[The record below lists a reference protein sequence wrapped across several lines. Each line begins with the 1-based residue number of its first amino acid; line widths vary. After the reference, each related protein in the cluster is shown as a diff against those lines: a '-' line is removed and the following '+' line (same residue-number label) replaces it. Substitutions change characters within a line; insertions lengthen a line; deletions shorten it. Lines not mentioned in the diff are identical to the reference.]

1 MAVSYLSPMNLSVN
15 TPKETSGLS
24 SYTVNNESYFMETL
38 NFITE
43 LNAEYNSETKAFYRA
58 IAESGNDSQVINESF
73 SNFFAAVKKLIDKF
87 LAFIK
92 RLVQKFIT
100 HLNGLVKSDKYLI
113 KHKDDFKKFSSKN
126 EFNFEGYTYTF
137 ENNVPVINALAEFN
151 GEDLSGTPGKDFF
164 DLFAADIKPED
175 MTKEKADKIAEKIV
189 EKYQALTDSLNGD
202 YYDIFRSSV
211 LNQEGFIPQEDF
223 AAECFA
229 AFRDGTSDKNVID
242 VTSTYITMIYARFI
256 GNEKFYKS
264 VENDKK
270 RIEKD
275 YNDIKKMLDKLI
287 SANYDKKLST
297 IINLPGGGTIEASK
311 AQELIHQMDLF
322 VKAKSVQVQEMS
334 NIHALAFS
342 AKLDAIKESYRQ
354 DKTVLYKALSK
365 IQGTV
370 QEAVIVSDDTI
381 EDDLFNDYLDPV
393 DDQEIIDAIIRGDVG
408 TYDTIA
414 MVQEALVYTE
424 AMGGYKDPSKY
435 KTVAQCNKAIG
446 KTQIKLDKFE
456 SNYNWWKGLT
466 KEEQKK
472 EVNKKR
478 FERFALAAL
487 SFLVGVIPLYAKY
500 YSDIENGEL
509 PADIYTNPD
518 AFYRANIAA
527 LKGYI
532 DDLEK
537 RKKELSEMNMSK
549 DDYSYENECANFL
562 FLQERSMEQYM
573 LEKSIAE
580 ALVISEGTDV
590 YNRIVSLNEGAFDK
604 IKQGFKKIIEF
615 IKKIF
620 AKFVS
625 TMDEWFKKDSEYLKK
640 YKDII
645 LNKPLKEATY
655 TMPNYANGIKNLTTV
670 KVPYFNYQQMKDDW
684 LTDENQFAEKVFA
697 GKSPAALASQNF
709 SENCKMIFRG
719 SEKDIDY
726 TQDQINMT
734 DLYNYC
740 LEFEKM
746 KKVITDDQKTI
757 NNSSL
762 AIDKLIDQLESEYGQ
777 KPATPTSSTEGNAE
791 GEAKS
796 ESVYSFLYGRYI
808 TEADD
813 DKADGKID
821 IKPSAAGKGS
831 QTAAANTQNIDD
843 KTKAD
848 DKDSLQKSAA
858 NKSELDEVRKKLST
872 YSSCCST
879 LFSTKLSVAQEI
891 YKNYMLIITNH
902 VKNYVGTNDKSTKT
916 KDAETNYSGND
927 GKPSE
932 TPAADNTATET
943 PKKKSIGQKIKDK
956 VTGKK

>member
-1 MAVSYLSPMNLSVN
+1 
-15 TPKETSGLS
+15 
-24 SYTVNNESYFMETL
+24 
-38 NFITE
+38 
-43 LNAEYNSETKAFYRA
+43 
-58 IAESGNDSQVINESF
+58 
-73 SNFFAAVKKLIDKF
+73 
-87 LAFIK
+87 
-92 RLVQKFIT
+92 
-100 HLNGLVKSDKYLI
+100 
-113 KHKDDFKKFSSKN
+113 
-126 EFNFEGYTYTF
+126 
-137 ENNVPVINALAEFN
+137 
-151 GEDLSGTPGKDFF
+151 
-164 DLFAADIKPED
+164 
-175 MTKEKADKIAEKIV
+175 
-189 EKYQALTDSLNGD
+189 
-202 YYDIFRSSV
+202 
-211 LNQEGFIPQEDF
+211 
-223 AAECFA
+223 
-229 AFRDGTSDKNVID
+229 
-242 VTSTYITMIYARFI
+242 
-256 GNEKFYKS
+256 
-264 VENDKK
+264 
-270 RIEKD
+270 
-275 YNDIKKMLDKLI
+275 
-287 SANYDKKLST
+287 
-297 IINLPGGGTIEASK
+297 
-311 AQELIHQMDLF
+311 
-322 VKAKSVQVQEMS
+322 
-334 NIHALAFS
+334 
-342 AKLDAIKESYRQ
+342 
-354 DKTVLYKALSK
+354 
-365 IQGTV
+365 
-370 QEAVIVSDDTI
+370 
-381 EDDLFNDYLDPV
+381 
-393 DDQEIIDAIIRGDVG
+393 
-408 TYDTIA
+408 
-414 MVQEALVYTE
+414 
-424 AMGGYKDPSKY
+424 
-435 KTVAQCNKAIG
+435 
-446 KTQIKLDKFE
+446 
-456 SNYNWWKGLT
+456 
-466 KEEQKK
+466 
-472 EVNKKR
+472 
-478 FERFALAAL
+478 
-487 SFLVGVIPLYAKY
+487 
-500 YSDIENGEL
+500 
-509 PADIYTNPD
+509 
-518 AFYRANIAA
+518 
-527 LKGYI
+527 
-532 DDLEK
+532 
-537 RKKELSEMNMSK
+537 MNMSK
-549 DDYSYENECANFL
+549 DNYSYENECANFL

-604 IKQGFKKIIEF
+604 IKSGFKKIIEF

-719 SEKDIDY
+719 SEKDTDY

-777 KPATPTSSTEGNAE
+777 KTTTPATPSGE
-791 GEAKS
+791 GETKS

-821 IKPSAAGKGS
+821 IKPSASGNGS

-858 NKSELDEVRKKLST
+858 NKSELDEIRKKLST